1 MDSTETEGVQTMRI
15 TTIAGL
21 AVAGAAAVAAVVVG
35 GAAYAQGGDGPEPG
49 AVVRIV
55 TEEAP
60 ADAVRDDRGR
70 DCPDK
75 GDQAPGGGSPGS
87 EAPADGNEL

>member
-1 MDSTETEGVQTMRI
+1 MDRTDTEGVQTMRI

-35 GAAYAQGGDGPEPG
+35 GAAYAQGGDGPDQG

-55 TEEAP
+55 TDDAA
-60 ADAVRDDRGR
+60 ADGVRDDRGR
-70 DCPDK
+70 DCPDR
-75 GDQAPGGGSPGS
+75 GGQAPGTGSPSSG
-87 EAPADGNEL
+87 DQL